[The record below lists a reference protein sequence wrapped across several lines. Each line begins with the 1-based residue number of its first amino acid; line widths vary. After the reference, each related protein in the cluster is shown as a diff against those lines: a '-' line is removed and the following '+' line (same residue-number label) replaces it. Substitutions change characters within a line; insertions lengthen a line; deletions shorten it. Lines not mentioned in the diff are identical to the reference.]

1 MRNGVIEAPRATSQP
16 DPFHWWPCGSAAPSV
31 AKLPLGADTVLRAC
45 EWRSR
50 SRTSWYSAAAQ
61 RQQTA
66 RAAFQ
71 RELSRKAP
79 AARGAA
85 AESSS
90 RRRRPTQYG
99 TCYRIVSVWYGTPHD
114 TVTCYTSA
122 HNGARARPARPP
134 ARTHRRAELIE
145 RAHHAHVRHARNSNA
160 LRPFAEGHRQS
171 LSSSRVFLGPFFSIS
186 PTVPSN
192 DCTTIPCS
200 PPCARM
206 PSTDWLIPSS
216 APAWPE
222 PDRRRSQPCA

>member
-1 MRNGVIEAPRATSQP
+1 MRHLSQTP
-16 DPFHWWPCGSAAPSV
+16 STGGLAA
-31 AKLPLGADTVLRAC
+31 LRLQVLRSCHSEPTLCC
-45 EWRSR
+45 ERASG
-50 SRTSWYSAAAQ
+50 AHGPVPVGN
-61 RQQTA
+61 RQLPNGNLQTA
-66 RAAFQ
+66 RAAFK

-122 HNGARARPARPP
+122 HNGARPR